1 MCRQMITGVG
11 ITSGIFLLSL
21 NEGASLS
28 CPFPMQRFPVGHGIN
43 CPWHAKRKNTFTCK
57 ITQNLFN
64 LRLIFKWLNI
74 MGYPRITVASLPFQL
89 NFTDIPLRES
99 FATVFHAVTF
109 NAIENPKD
117 LKMGGLQ
124 HRRLWELCL

>member
-1 MCRQMITGVG
+1 MIASFFNQHLLNNRAGPGEGKMCRQMITGVG
-11 ITSGIFLLSL
+11 ITLGIFLLSL

-74 MGYPRITVASLPFQL
+74 MGYPRITVARLLFQL
-89 NFTDIPLRES
+89 SFTDIPQRES
-99 FATVFHAVTF
+99 FATVSRCH
-109 NAIENPKD
+109 I
-117 LKMGGLQ
+117 Q
-124 HRRLWELCL
+124 CY